1 MRWGTISAPEQRS
14 PPFAWGVTA
23 KLNNLAVC
31 KLSLFCFRFITRVD
45 ARRNDASI
53 TRATAGVAPDAVPDV
68 GGDTGSIEGIYRKRK
83 VAPAARSARMAGI
96 YPAATRQVRDGGFRA
111 MSKRQRL
118 PYVALLALIVSAGLS
133 TAPLFAQVNGPEP
146 PNSAPQ
152 AEMKKSAGI
161 KMNVEMALVNVTVT
175 DPYSRLV
182 TGLDKE
188 NFKVYEDGVEQEIST
203 FSSEDVPISIGL
215 IFDMSGSMADKV
227 DKARQAAIQ
236 FMRTAN
242 PRDEFFLVSFNDRAE
257 LTSRFTSN
265 IEELESRMMF
275 TIAKGRTALL
285 DAIYL
290 GLSQMRGA
298 KNGKRAL
305 LIISDGGDNHSRY
318 NEADIRNFL
327 KEADCQLYAMG
338 VFDVNDMGRT
348 TEERY
353 GPSLL
358 SELAEMTGG
367 RVFPVSSLGDLPDIA
382 AKIGMELRNQYV
394 LGYKPSDTRHNGTW
408 RKIKVKLLAPKG
420 LPPLNVYAKTGYYA
434 PAQ

>member
-1 MRWGTISAPEQRS
+1 MTRTAPQ
-14 PPFAWGVTA
+14 PPVQ
-23 KLNNLAVC
+23 
-31 KLSLFCFRFITRVD
+31 
-45 ARRNDASI
+45 
-53 TRATAGVAPDAVPDV
+53 V
-68 GGDTGSIEGIYRKRK
+68 GRGF
-83 VAPAARSARMAGI
+83 MAI
-96 YPAATRQVRDGGFRA
+96 N
-111 MSKRQRL
+111 KKQRL
-118 PYVALLALIVSAGLS
+118 PYLILLGLM
-133 TAPLFAQVNGPEP
+133 LFALPGSAQVTGPEP
-146 PNSAPQ
+146 PNQSREADL
-152 AEMKKSAGI
+152 KKSAGI
-161 KMNVEMALVNVTVT
+161 QMNVEMALVNVTVT

-188 NFKVYEDGVEQEIST
+188 NFKVFEDGIEQEISA

-227 DKARQAAIQ
+227 EKARQAAIQ

-257 LTSRFTSN
+257 LTSRFTSS
-265 IEELESRMMF
+265 IEELENRMMF
-275 TIAKGRTALL
+275 TMAKGRTALL

-290 GLSQMRGA
+290 GLSQMRSA
-298 KNGKRAL
+298 HNGKRAL

-338 VFDVNDMGRT
+338 IFDVNDMGRT

-367 RVFPVSSLGDLPDIA
+367 RVFPVSTLGDLPDIA
-382 AKIGMELRNQYV
+382 SKIGMELRNQYV
-394 LGYKPSDTRHNGTW
+394 LGYKPSDARHNGAW